1 MLRSLTRLVLVAVLF
16 VGAGLLACLTFEQ
29 HSKILS
35 SASEL
40 RDSRV
45 SYLADPRVGE
55 DVYEWLVQH
64 YVTIPLRWV
73 YLRWVVTAVLFSGSA
88 WLMLRRTGPPGHQS

>member
-29 HSKILS
+29 HSEILS

-73 YLRWVVTAVLFSGSA
+73 YLRWIVTVILFYGSA
-88 WLMLRRTGPPGHQS
+88 WLMFCRAGQPEHQT